1 VTERDQLQR
10 ICRWNQQLSREN
22 RRLRQQLRRACER
35 VTELEAVNCELRVEA
50 EATDVLLGAAMD
62 GAIESRRT

>member
-1 VTERDQLQR
+1 MTERVQLQR
-10 ICRWNQQLSREN
+10 ICRWNRQLSREN
-22 RRLRQQLRRACER
+22 RRLRQQLRQACEQ

-62 GAIESRRT
+62 EALKAART

>member
-1 VTERDQLQR
+1 MSERDQLQR
-10 ICRWNQQLSREN
+10 ICRWNRQLSQEN
-22 RRLRQQLRRACER
+22 RRLQQELRQACEQ